1 LVDTHSVGRTGNNF
15 SRERAAAFAV
25 LGEDE
30 RALDELAIS
39 VRDGKLYR
47 WWYLS
52 GHDPLYEH
60 LRGHPRFLAINQQ
73 ARQHLDL
80 QRALVEEMRRQGEIP
95 TRTVGLPP

>member
-1 LVDTHSVGRTGNNF
+1 
-15 SRERAAAFAV
+15 V

-60 LRGHPRFLAINQQ
+60 LRGDPRFLAINQQ
-73 ARQHLDL
+73 ARQHIES
-80 QRALVEEMRRQGEIP
+80 QRALLEEMRRNGDIR
-95 TRTVGLPP
+95 TRTLKTHP